1 MSCLYVVIIFVPIEL
16 GCVVQ
21 YVSGCVQ
28 AWACKMCTLFL
39 SVIFFFFFCSIFKV
53 CVWFIHVFAGCPLCR
68 KKVVPRYLAHVLI
81 ACFQCGIWMARLYGG
96 MRLTAPQAYLTA
108 SVAHLVAGSIQKVVS
123 VAHGY
128 FSDTTTAGFF
138 SVAYLNKLT
147 WVAYLTAGLS
157 RSYTSLQVIPL
168 CWYQ

>member
-1 MSCLYVVIIFVPIEL
+1 
-16 GCVVQ
+16 
-21 YVSGCVQ
+21 
-28 AWACKMCTLFL
+28 
-39 SVIFFFFFCSIFKV
+39 
-53 CVWFIHVFAGCPLCR
+53 
-68 KKVVPRYLAHVLI
+68 
-81 ACFQCGIWMARLYGG
+81 MARLYGG
-96 MRLTAPQAYLTA
+96 MHLTAPQAYLTA
-108 SVAHLVAGSIQKVVS
+108 SVAHLVACSIHTSQKVVS

-157 RSYTSLQVIPL
+157 QSYTSLQVIPL

>member
-1 MSCLYVVIIFVPIEL
+1 MLKLWLCASMGLQNVHSVP
-16 GCVVQ
+16 
-21 YVSGCVQ
+21 
-28 AWACKMCTLFL
+28 
-39 SVIFFFFFCSIFKV
+39 FCNFIFKV
-53 CVWFIHVFAGCPLCR
+53 CVIHSCFCGLSLVSEESCSTLPSACLDCMFPVWHMDG
-68 KKVVPRYLAHVLI
+68 KV
-81 ACFQCGIWMARLYGG
+81 IWWH
-96 MRLTAPQAYLTA
+96 APHSTLQAYLTA
-108 SVAHLVAGSIQKVVS
+108 SVAHLVAGSIHTPQKVVS